1 MEVDTGVTGAF
12 MAMMLVNI
20 GVMCSAGRNGKHI
33 RWRINLI
40 TERKLEDNLVESATS
55 SDAWHPITSVTC
67 CVVLLCC
74 NVCATMNEIQ
84 FATVIYSM
92 IHDKTTL

>member
-40 TERKLEDNLVESATS
+40 TERKLEDNLVDSATS
-55 SDAWHPITSVTC
+55 SDALHPITSGHCTSMRASPLRY
-67 CVVLLCC
+67 LLRST
-74 NVCATMNEIQ
+74 A
-84 FATVIYSM
+84 
-92 IHDKTTL
+92 LW